1 MGTPR
6 HRALMIRDLSGLHGE
21 LGLPFFLLLNRWHFE
36 IAEEVKQAWGVAI
49 WQQRRA
55 RASWE
60 QGEVSFLGAEGW
72 SCIYVC
78 MLAWGVEHFGK
89 VVSAVVF
96 GNEWDGGAKRNTIK
110 VAQCFALKLMKN
122 NNETKNPNQEKR
134 GALSS
139 AEMVVSSLRISPSHF
154 IPLQIH
160 PLMEESWVEV
170 DKLESA
176 QFSSTQCLQETTTE
190 DQHWTIGGLCLD
202 FLAQ

>member
-1 MGTPR
+1 MGTPH

-55 RASWE
+55 RVSWE

-78 MLAWGVEHFGK
+78 MLAWRVEHFGRI
-89 VVSAVVF
+89 VSAVVF
-96 GNEWDGGAKRNTIK
+96 GNEWDGGAKRNTSK
-110 VAQCFALKLMKN
+110 VAQCFALKLMKTS
-122 NNETKNPNQEKR
+122 NETKNPNQEKR

-154 IPLQIH
+154 HTLADSPINGR
-160 PLMEESWVEV
+160 
-170 DKLESA
+170 KLSGGWQARSA
-176 QFSSTQCLQETTTE
+176 QFSSTHCLQETTTE
-190 DQHWTIGGLCLD
+190 DQHWAIGGLCLD